1 MYVLR
6 MAAGHRLVITDAPRT
21 RIGRISLA
29 GQVQDAEPLM
39 PRGLRV
45 LDDFVVSFVTA
56 GHGRYTRADGRLLP
70 IVAPAL
76 ILVPPGV
83 PHTYGTASGEPW
95 TEWFVVGNGP
105 VWALL
110 ASTGVLPAA
119 DGPIE
124 PSPAARPDEL
134 AQVLSAAP
142 RSRSAAERQLW
153 SLATWLTSALR
164 QQEGTWSRAEE
175 LLASDLERRVDLR
188 EVAADLDLGYDTFR
202 RRFAER
208 FGRSPLAF
216 RNERRLEVAATW
228 LRLTTMTHRE
238 IARRLG
244 YTDEFHFSRRFRARF
259 GISPSGY
266 RRGIEA
272 APARSAGTDRGPN
285 AGPSP

>member
-6 MAAGHRLVITDAPRT
+6 MTVGHRLLITDAPQT

-29 GQVQDAEPLM
+29 GQVLHAEPLM

-56 GHGRYTRADGRLLP
+56 GRGRYTRADGRLLP

-76 ILVPPGV
+76 TLVPPGV
-83 PHTYGTASGEPW
+83 PHTYGTGPGEPW

-105 VWALL
+105 IWALL
-110 ASTGVLPAA
+110 AATGVLPAA
-119 DGPIE
+119 DGPTQ
-124 PSPAARPDEL
+124 PSPAAGPDEL
-134 AQVLSAAP
+134 AQVLAAAP

-153 SLATWLTSALR
+153 ALATWLTSALR
-164 QQEGTWSRAEE
+164 QQEGIWSRAEE
-175 LLASDLERRVDLR
+175 LLASDLERRVELR

-259 GISPSGY
+259 GTSPSAY
-266 RRGIEA
+266 RRGSSR
-272 APARSAGTDRGPN
+272 P
-285 AGPSP
+285 